1 MLVLLGLEQAVELSV
16 AGRIGCYVVVW
27 LRWLVH
33 NVRVHIELRLL
44 VIIAILI
51 EYKRVKRIVIDFH

>member
-1 MLVLLGLEQAVELSV
+1 MGV
-16 AGRIGCYVVVW
+16 AGRVGCYVIVWFVW
-27 LRWLVH
+27 LVR
-33 NVRVHIELRLL
+33 NVRVHIQLRLL

>member
-1 MLVLLGLEQAVELSV
+1 MSV
-16 AGRIGCYVVVW
+16 AGGIGCHVVVW

-44 VIIAILI
+44 VVIAILI

>member
-1 MLVLLGLEQAVELSV
+1 MLVLLCLEQTIELSI
-16 AGRIGCYVVVW
+16 AGRIGCHVVVW
-27 LRWLVH
+27 LSWLVH
-33 NVRVHIELRLL
+33 DVRVHVELRLL